1 MQAYSC
7 THRCKH
13 GIRTVADRDETKVA
27 GGKAR
32 AEALSPERRREIAKR
47 AAASRWGTAM
57 RTAISREGVVEIN
70 GAELLCYVLDDE
82 TRVLARASFVRAM
95 GRTGKVKGGRRFDA
109 ELQTPV
115 FLTAANLKPFFPNDL
130 GGNSKPVPFT
140 YNGVDMIGYRAEL
153 LPDVCDVFADAE
165 RAGKLRPNQFHIAE
179 ACRLLSRGLTRVG
192 IIGLV
197 DEATGYQDVR
207 DKRALQ
213 EVLDRYLRKE
223 LAAWA
228 KRFPDEFYEHI
239 FRLRGWPWKGRSVNP
254 PQIVAHYTKDIVY
267 HRLAPNLV
275 EELERRNPIE
285 NGRRKAKN
293 TQWLTDDVG
302 IPALSQ
308 HLHAVITLMRV
319 SDTWD
324 GFKALLDRA
333 HPKRNDTLIA
343 MKEAE
348 FRRAQEERREAPVD
362 VSTPLLLE
370 LMGPVNKEGS

>member
-1 MQAYSC
+1 MAE
-7 THRCKH
+7 
-13 GIRTVADRDETKVA
+13 RDETKVA
-27 GGKAR
+27 GGNAR
-32 AEALSPERRREIAKR
+32 AQALTPERRREIARR
-47 AAASRWGTAM
+47 AAASRWGTGI
-57 RTAISREGVVEIN
+57 RTAISREGVVTIN

-82 TRVLARASFVRAM
+82 TRVLARASFVRAI

-115 FLTAANLKPFFPNDL
+115 FLTAANLKDFFTNDL
-130 GGNSKPVPFT
+130 EANSKPVPFEF
-140 YNGVDMIGYRAEL
+140 NGQEMIGYRAEL
-153 LPDVCDVFADAE
+153 LPDVCDIFADAE
-165 RAGKLRPNQFHIAE
+165 RAGVLRANQIHIAE
-179 ACRLLSRGLTRVG
+179 ATRLLSRGLTRVG

-207 DKRALQ
+207 DKKALQ

-239 FRLRGWPWKGRSVNP
+239 FRLRGWPWRGRSVNP

-324 GFKALLDRA
+324 GFKAMLDRA
-333 HPKRNDTLIA
+333 HPKRSDTLIA
-343 MKEAE
+343 MREVESAQQIE
-348 FRRAQEERREAPVD
+348 DARASPVADTHPLLALIEDREA
-362 VSTPLLLE
+362 S
-370 LMGPVNKEGS
+370 KR

>member
-1 MQAYSC
+1 M
-7 THRCKH
+7 
-13 GIRTVADRDETKVA
+13 GFEMVDRDETKVA

-32 AEALSPERRREIAKR
+32 AQSLTPERRREIAKK
-47 AAASRWGTAM
+47 AAASRWGTSVRM
-57 RTAISREGVVEIN
+57 AISREGVVTIN

-82 TRVLARASFVRAM
+82 TRVLARASFVRAI
-95 GRTGKVKGGRRFDA
+95 GRTGKVKGGRRYDEEF
-109 ELQTPV
+109 QTPV
-115 FLTAANLKPFFPNDL
+115 FLTAGNLKSYFTNDL
-130 GGNSKPVPFT
+130 EENSKPVPFSF
-140 YNGVDMIGYRAEL
+140 NGSDMIGYRAEL
-153 LPDVCDVFADAE
+153 LPDVCDIFADAE
-165 RAGKLRPNQFHIAE
+165 RAGKLRANQIHIAE

-192 IIGLV
+192 IIGLI
-197 DEATGYQDVR
+197 DEATGYQEVR
-207 DKRALQ
+207 DKKALQ

-228 KRFPDEFYEHI
+228 KRFPDEFYEQI

-275 EELERRNPIE
+275 AELERRNPIE
-285 NGRRKAKN
+285 NGRRKAAN

-324 GFKALLDRA
+324 AFKTMLDRA
-333 HPKRNDTLIA
+333 LPKRSDTLIA
-343 MKEAE
+343 MKETESAL
-348 FRRAQEERREAPVD
+348 AMEERRVAPKPEPP
-362 VSTPLLLE
+362 PLLAL
-370 LMGPVNKEGS
+370 LAAKDAKRA